1 MVQLMVRLVAPPGR
15 VPEVLDALRTVMRP
29 AQQARGC
36 AFAQVFN
43 WVNDD
48 RRIEYVEEWGD
59 AGDLQGEFGSERFTH
74 LLELLEVAA
83 EPPVVEFRIVSETH
97 GLGYV
102 AAARRDAKPV
112 H

>member
-1 MVQLMVRLVAPPGR
+1 M
-15 VPEVLDALRTVMRP
+15 
-29 AQQARGC
+29 
-36 AFAQVFN
+36 
-43 WVNDD
+43 
-48 RRIEYVEEWGD
+48 WGD

-97 GLGYV
+97 GLEYV